1 MENLN
6 ELLSKYQHIV
16 KKIKANDFIFYL
28 ISWDSQTEA
37 PVGCF
42 EERAK
47 QMEFLSGEHYRFLT
61 SEDTVNT
68 IDQLYSKRDELDE
81 VLKHEITELKK
92 SNDKTKK
99 IPIDEYTE
107 LTSVLAVSENI
118 WAQAKENNDFS
129 LFAPYLKKIIE
140 LQKKYIKHLETENLK
155 GYNVLLDE
163 YEPGMTVEKYD
174 EFFNLLKTEL
184 VPFVKKVT
192 NTKLSFNDDFNNL
205 KYPKE
210 LQKEFTSYIED
221 VLCFDKSKGLSK
233 ESAHPFTSG
242 FGTRD
247 VRYTNHYYEDN
258 FTSSIFSAI
267 HELGHA
273 TYESQVSP
281 ELENTLSCGGA
292 SMATHE
298 SQSRFYEN
306 IIGRSYEFWKPI
318 FPVLKKIYKKQLK
331 GVTLDDFLKL
341 VNKSENSL
349 IRTDADELTY
359 PIHIMIRY
367 EIEKAL
373 FNDEIEVDN
382 LPEIWNKAI
391 KDNLGIDVPNDSK
404 GVLQDIH
411 WAGGSFGYFPTYALG
426 SAYAAQIYYSLIK
439 DINIEKALKSKST
452 KEINEW
458 LKEKIHRFG
467 NSKYPYEILRYA
479 TNEDFNPNYY
489 IKYLI
494 EKYSKIYNL

>member
-6 ELLSKYQHIV
+6 ELLSKYQQIV
-16 KKIKANDFIFYL
+16 KKIRADNFVFYL

-47 QMEFLSGEHYRFLT
+47 QIEFLSGEHYRFLT
-61 SEDTVNT
+61 HKDTIET
-68 IDQLYSKRDELDE
+68 IDKLYQRRDELDD

-99 IPIDEYTE
+99 IPMDEYTE

-140 LQKKYIKHLETENLK
+140 LQKKYIKHLETDTLK

-163 YEPGMTVEKYD
+163 YEPGMTIEKYD
-174 EFFNLLKTEL
+174 EFFNLLKKEL
-184 VPFVKKVT
+184 VPFVKKIT
-192 NTKLSFNDDFNNL
+192 STKLDFNDEFNNQI
-205 KYPKE
+205 YPKD
-210 LQKEFTSYIED
+210 LQKQFTSYIED

-242 FGTRD
+242 FGTFD
-247 VRYTNHYYEDN
+247 VRYTNHFHEDN
-258 FTSSIFSAI
+258 FTSAIFSAI

-273 TYESQVSP
+273 TYESQISP
-281 ELENTLSCGGA
+281 TLENTLSCSGA
-292 SMATHE
+292 SMAMHE

-306 IIGRSYEFWKPI
+306 IIGRSKEFWKPI
-318 FPVLKKIYKKQLK
+318 FPVLKKTFKKQLK
-331 GVTLDDFLKL
+331 GVTLEDFLKL
-341 VNKSENSL
+341 INKSENTL
-349 IRTDADELTY
+349 IRTESDELTY

-373 FNDEIEVDN
+373 FNDEIDVDE
-382 LPEIWNKAI
+382 LPQIWNKAI
-391 KDNLGIDVPNDSK
+391 KDNLGIDVPNDAK

-439 DINIEKALKSKST
+439 DVNIEKALKSKST

-458 LKEKIHRFG
+458 LKEKIHQFG
-467 NSKYPYEILRYA
+467 SSKYPYEILRNA
-479 TNEDFNPNYY
+479 TNEDFNPYYY
-489 IKYLI
+489 IKYLT

>member
-1 MENLN
+1 
-6 ELLSKYQHIV
+6 
-16 KKIKANDFIFYL
+16 
-28 ISWDSQTEA
+28 
-37 PVGCF
+37 
-42 EERAK
+42 
-47 QMEFLSGEHYRFLT
+47 
-61 SEDTVNT
+61 
-68 IDQLYSKRDELDE
+68 
-81 VLKHEITELKK
+81 
-92 SNDKTKK
+92 
-99 IPIDEYTE
+99 
-107 LTSVLAVSENI
+107 
-118 WAQAKENNDFS
+118 
-129 LFAPYLKKIIE
+129 
-140 LQKKYIKHLETENLK
+140 
-155 GYNVLLDE
+155 
-163 YEPGMTVEKYD
+163 
-174 EFFNLLKTEL
+174 
-184 VPFVKKVT
+184 
-192 NTKLSFNDDFNNL
+192 
-205 KYPKE
+205 
-210 LQKEFTSYIED
+210 
-221 VLCFDKSKGLSK
+221 
-233 ESAHPFTSG
+233 
-242 FGTRD
+242 
-247 VRYTNHYYEDN
+247 
-258 FTSSIFSAI
+258 
-267 HELGHA
+267 
-273 TYESQVSP
+273 
-281 ELENTLSCGGA
+281 
-292 SMATHE
+292 MAMHE